1 MPPLRYTISVPVS
14 IPQFDLT
21 RQYSA
26 LESEILEQIKQF
38 LPKQSL
44 ILGPTVEALESH
56 LKDYLQTQEAITI
69 SSGTDALLVALMEL
83 EVAPGDEVIVPAFTF
98 YATASVVSRL
108 GAKPVFV
115 DILPDTFN
123 IDPEAIRAAITPKTK
138 ALIPVHL
145 FGQSC
150 DLDAILALAT
160 QYDIPVIEDTAQA
173 FGSRWNNQAL
183 GTFGTFG
190 AYSFYPTKNLGTF
203 GEGGL
208 ITTSSE
214 KRARMIRAL
223 RVHGSEKRY
232 IHFLLGGNFRLA
244 ALQALVLDIKL
255 KYVDQWIEKRRKN
268 AQYYFDHL
276 KNIGDL
282 VLPATHPKAFHSYNQ
297 FVIRTQQRD
306 ALRTHLQESGIG
318 TDIYYPSPLPLQPA
332 FAYLNYQEGNF
343 PESDRAAKEVLA
355 LPIFP
360 ELKEEEL
367 AAIVA
372 AIKKFY

>member
-1 MPPLRYTISVPVS
+1 MPTS

-21 RQYSA
+21 RQYAA

-44 ILGPTVEALESH
+44 VLGPAVETFENH
-56 LKDYLQTQEAITI
+56 VKDYLHSQTAITI
-69 SSGTDALLVALMEL
+69 SSGTDALLVALMAL
-83 EVAPGDEVIVPAFTF
+83 EVGPGDEVIVPAFTF
-98 YATASVVSRL
+98 YATASVVARL

-123 IDPEAIRAAITPKTK
+123 INPKAVQTAITTKTK
-138 ALIPVHL
+138 AIMPVHL

-150 DLDAILALAT
+150 DLDALLAISEKHQL
-160 QYDIPVIEDTAQA
+160 PLIEDTAQA
-173 FGSRWNNQAL
+173 FGSRWNNQPV

-208 ITTSSE
+208 ITTQSE
-214 KRARMIRAL
+214 KLARIVRAL

-232 IHFLLGGNFRLA
+232 VHFLLGGNFRLA

-268 AQYYFDHL
+268 AQYYLDHL
-276 KNIGDL
+276 KNVGDL
-282 VLPATHPKAFHSYNQ
+282 VLPLTHAKAFHSYNQ
-297 FVIRTQQRD
+297 FVIRTQRRD
-306 ALRTHLQESGIG
+306 DLRAHLQQQGIG
-318 TDIYYPSPLPLQPA
+318 TDIYYPSPLPLQPS
-332 FAYLNYQEGNF
+332 FADLNHAEGDF
-343 PESDRAAKEVLA
+343 PEADRAAKEVLA

-367 AAIVA
+367 ASIVA